1 VISLILRTA
10 TTLLVSLMFI
20 FSLFLLFRGHDE
32 PGGGFVGG
40 LMAVGAFA
48 LCAVSYGVGAAKTAL
63 RFDPRTLMGAG
74 LTLAAL
80 SGLIALVTQQ
90 PFLTGLWYDLYLTPD
105 FYLHLGSPILFD
117 IGVYLV
123 VIGATLGIIVALEE
137 ES

>member
-1 VISLILRTA
+1 MTSLILRTA

-20 FSLFLLFRGHDE
+20 FSLFLLIRGHNE

-48 LCAVSYGVGAAKTAL
+48 LYAVSYGVGAVRRAL

-80 SGLIALVTQQ
+80 SGLIALVADA
-90 PFLTGLWYDLYLTPD
+90 PFLTGVWYDLYLTPD
-105 FYLHLGSPILFD
+105 FYFHLGSPILFD

-123 VIGATLGIIVALEE
+123 VVGATIGIILALEE
-137 ES
+137 EF